1 MQSRVTLQVTQAKH
15 VSLQY
20 SRNDNLVKQSLLE
33 HRYCSNL
40 LHNDHEH
47 LPADAAAPRLDY
59 KGTITTHGHCR
70 PKLVL
75 DPEVQHSSVADCLMV
90 WLTSAKGYL
99 ANALPHNT
107 CTTTL
112 KG

>member
-1 MQSRVTLQVTQAKH
+1 MQSRLTLQVTKAKH

-33 HRYCSNL
+33 YRYCSNL

-47 LPADAAAPRLDY
+47 LQADAAAPRLDY
-59 KGTITTHGHCR
+59 KGTNTTHGHCR

-75 DPEVQHSSVADCLMV
+75 DPEVQHSSVADCLIV
-90 WLTSAKGYL
+90 VANLSKGL
-99 ANALPHNT
+99 LGKRVASQHMHNNT
-107 CTTTL
+107 
-112 KG
+112 